1 MRQEPPPGS
10 AHFLENRRR
19 ADSWNNVL
27 IQLAADI
34 IPQCADAPVQHL
46 RPTGP
51 LPPVRRCK
59 ALNLPWPTFVRGRR
73 GGSAWPGGLRFGW
86 RGYSEHRMLLVA
98 GLPLYCTAPRQQRKY
113 ALLTR
118 GIASQHSFR
127 TTGFQPCPPL
137 TAVPRWRVGWSG
149 SLSFPAAGVDPHDL
163 TICQIVPISE
173 AAGELRRLRRPIT
186 LASGPHRRHPT
197 PPMPR
202 GRPPPVVSMGARN
215 QSRRGQLPVAGPS
228 QLSNVGYG
236 SLSSRL
242 ATAWAR
248 RSATSSTDWPQHWQ
262 S

>member
-73 GGSAWPGGLRFGW
+73 GGSAWPGGLRFGR